1 MSSKTAENQDI
12 SAIIKEYKLTGNNKL
27 KELII
32 KEHLLLVKKI
42 ANNFANNFSIPL
54 DDLIQV
60 GCIGLIN
67 ALNKFDFKYNS
78 SFKTYATYLIN
89 GEIKHYIRDN
99 CNIIRIP
106 RDLQELQPKI
116 NQAKNILQA
125 NNKEI
130 TAKEISEY
138 TNISEEKVKEV
149 LDMENTIY
157 PISLNQE
164 DNSGELPEYINNIE
178 DKKYTSFQLSQEDK
192 ILLQSAIN
200 KIKEQS
206 RQILYYAFYEDL
218 TQTEIANKLGISQM
232 QVSRKI
238 KSALSELWEILN
250 TRITPW

>member
-1 MSSKTAENQDI
+1 MNSSIAENENI
-12 SAIIKEYKLTGNNKL
+12 SAIIKEYKLTGNSNL
-27 KELII
+27 KEAIV
-32 KEHLLLVKKI
+32 KEHLWLVRKI
-42 ANNFANNFSIPL
+42 AKTFSDNFSVCI
-54 DDLIQV
+54 DDLTQV

-89 GEIKHYIRDN
+89 GEIRHYIRDN
-99 CNIIRIP
+99 CNIIKIP

-116 NQAKNILQA
+116 NQAKNILYS
-125 NNKEI
+125 NNKELSI
-130 TAKEISEY
+130 KDISEY
-138 TNISEEKVKEV
+138 TNIPEDKVKEV
-149 LDMENTIY
+149 LEMESIIY

-164 DNSGELPEYINNIE
+164 ENDGDLPEYINNIE
-178 DKKYTSFQLSQEDK
+178 DKKYSSFQLSQEDK
-192 ILLQSAIN
+192 ILLQSAMN

-206 RQILYYAFYEDL
+206 QQILYYAFYEDL

-238 KSALSELWEILN
+238 KSAVSELWDILN